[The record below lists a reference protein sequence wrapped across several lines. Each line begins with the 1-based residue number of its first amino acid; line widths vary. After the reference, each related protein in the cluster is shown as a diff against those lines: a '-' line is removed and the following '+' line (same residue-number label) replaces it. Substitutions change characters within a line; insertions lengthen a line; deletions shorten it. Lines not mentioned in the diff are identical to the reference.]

1 VTWSAS
7 SAAPF
12 ALSPASGTL
21 APGASTPMTVS
32 LDRANLAEG
41 SSPAAVVTFSGDAG
55 QSVPLSVTASVDRPP
70 TISNLDGPSVVCQ
83 RATFGAATV
92 TFWESNVSA
101 TITDESGGT
110 ATFTITGPGGR
121 SGSSSAPFDSSWFG
135 MANNL
140 PDGDTIAT
148 SANGTWNWTISAT
161 DNRSNTSTTSGSLS
175 VTCF

>member
-1 VTWSAS
+1 MTWSAS

-70 TISNLDGPSVVCQ
+70 TISNLDGPNFACQ
-83 RATFGAATV
+83 RTSFAAATV

-135 MANNL
+135 MAANT
-140 PDGDTIAT
+140 PDGDVVPT
-148 SANGTWNWTISAT
+148 SAEGTWNWTISAT